1 MAPSMPAKQLFNG
14 LDLDQNGR
22 IEIEA
27 RALELKKSPKAA

>member
-1 MAPSMPAKQLFNG
+1 MAPSMPAKQLFHG

-27 RALELKKSPKAA
+27 PAYKLKSLWKQF